1 MNTRLTLNIDPTIAR
16 RAKLL
21 ARRRGQSLS
30 GLVEEYLRFASAGLE
45 EPPALSSRV
54 QAIAES
60 LSLPPGATYD
70 SLRAQYLREKLLGTE
85 AAALADAEG

>member
-1 MNTRLTLNIDPTIAR
+1 MNTRLTLNLDPTIAR

-30 GLVEEYLRFASAGLE
+30 GLVEEYLRFASPGLE
-45 EPPALSSRV
+45 VTSSLSSRV

-60 LSLPPGATYD
+60 LPLPPGAAYD
-70 SLRAQYLREKLLGTE
+70 DVREQYLREKLLG
-85 AAALADAEG
+85 ADTTATPAKR

>member
-1 MNTRLTLNIDPTIAR
+1 MNTRLTLNIDPTIAG

-21 ARRRGQSLS
+21 ARRRGQSLA

-45 EPPALSSRV
+45 VTPSPSSRV

-60 LSLPPGATYD
+60 LPLPPGATYD
-70 SLRAQYLREKLLGTE
+70 HLREQYLREKLLGAE
-85 AAALADAEG
+85 AASALS